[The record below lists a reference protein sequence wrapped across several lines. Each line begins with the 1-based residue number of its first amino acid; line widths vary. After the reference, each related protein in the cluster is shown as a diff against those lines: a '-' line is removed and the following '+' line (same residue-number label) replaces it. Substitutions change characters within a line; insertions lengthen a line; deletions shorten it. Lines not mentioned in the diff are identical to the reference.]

1 MKDKEEDI
9 IVSQEE
15 AKEMIDTISQMYE
28 AYTKAIAPNSL
39 PSPFESISTSEKNG
53 WYNAFVIAS
62 AFSQKLM
69 MKELREYQEI
79 EAIHEAEEQKAK
91 LKKEAKIITNKKK
104 IITLE

>member
-9 IVSQEE
+9 IISPEE

-69 MKELREYQEI
+69 MKELREYQEL
-79 EAIHEAEEQKAK
+79 ETMQEAEEQKAK
-91 LKKEAKIITNKKK
+91 IITKKKK

>member
-62 AFSQKLM
+62 QFSQKLM
-69 MKELREYQEI
+69 MKELREYQEL
-79 EAIHEAEEQKAK
+79 ETMQEAEEQKAK
-91 LKKEAKIITNKKK
+91 IITKKKK

>member
-9 IVSQEE
+9 IISPEE

-39 PSPFESISTSEKNG
+39 PSPFDSISTSEKNG

-62 AFSQKLM
+62 TFSQKLM
-69 MKELREYQEI
+69 MKELREYQEL
-79 EAIHEAEEQKAK
+79 ETMQEAEEQKAK
-91 LKKEAKIITNKKK
+91 IITKKKK

>member
-1 MKDKEEDI
+1 MHTNKFMKDKEEDI

-62 AFSQKLM
+62 QFSQKLM
-69 MKELREYQEI
+69 MKELREYQEL
-79 EAIHEAEEQKAK
+79 ETMQEAEEQKAK
-91 LKKEAKIITNKKK
+91 IITKKKK

>member
-9 IVSQEE
+9 IISPEE

-39 PSPFESISTSEKNG
+39 VSPFDSISTSEKNG

-69 MKELREYQEI
+69 MKELSEYQEL
-79 EAIHEAEEQKAK
+79 ETMQEAEEQKAK
-91 LKKEAKIITNKKK
+91 IITKKKK

>member
-1 MKDKEEDI
+1 MKGKEEDI
-9 IVSQEE
+9 IISPEE

-39 PSPFESISTSEKNG
+39 PSPFDSISTSEKNG

-69 MKELREYQEI
+69 MKELSEYQEI